1 MSKERLVE
9 LLTIAVGDCN
19 LTDSEIKI
27 VADYLLAN
35 GVIVPPCKVGDKV
48 YMTIHDKRVKQP
60 YECTV
65 IGFWYTNHE
74 DCCTLHLSRYVDGR
88 PHSTFSVRFTDVGK
102 TVFLTRE
109 EAEAKLKELRSEDLT
124 HKC

>member
-35 GVIVPPCKVGDKV
+35 GVIVPPCKVGDVLYVIFKAYNEEKV
-48 YMTIHDKRVKQP
+48 YPVNVSAIRMDTKKNNNRVCVWGTFHITEFYAHEYKA
-60 YECTV
+60 TFKFDS
-65 IGFWYTNHE
+65 IG
-74 DCCTLHLSRYVDGR
+74 
-88 PHSTFSVRFTDVGK
+88 K
-102 TVFLTRE
+102 AVFLTRE
-109 EAEAKLKELRSEDLT
+109 EAEAKLKEMKGE
-124 HKC
+124 